1 MLAIQKYIFLFQAAG
16 GIHCCALALL
26 IWLGFRPLPFA
37 WSPSPC
43 CARVSPM
50 LCGVLIACNA
60 LRWSWHWHLKPS
72 IHRCSSLESNSMIT
86 WLTWRR
92 VKTVS
97 VCVCVCVDP
106 KRQTTRRDEWVVE
119 TYWKFDIC
127 IHLQWIGGWFEHVWN
142 MSSLAFLNSILL
154 YYATQVLQ
162 PENLSH
168 TSLVFGRSAD
178 AYPSIEEMRQD
189 AQSLPLSRNGNST
202 WQLGL
207 G

>member
-97 VCVCVCVDP
+97 VCVCVS
-106 KRQTTRRDEWVVE
+106 TRNA
-119 TYWKFDIC
+119 KQ
-127 IHLQWIGGWFEHVWN
+127 L
-142 MSSLAFLNSILL
+142 
-154 YYATQVLQ
+154 
-162 PENLSH
+162 
-168 TSLVFGRSAD
+168 
-178 AYPSIEEMRQD
+178 EEMSELLKHIG
-189 AQSLPLSRNGNST
+189 SLTFAYICNG
-202 WQLGL
+202 LVVGL
-207 G
+207 NMFETCRVLPF